1 MGSTITAQSVELTPV
16 ITKNGPLASS
26 FPDPTTIPDEML
38 YEVVD
43 GEIVEKTVGVYE
55 VEIAN
60 ILTQFLGN
68 FARTHGLGRAVVEMI
83 FIIDRD
89 RNLQRRPDV
98 AFVSVPLLAGPCNN
112 GRPRLPFGTWSQTW
126 PSKSSVRV
134 TRPIKSRKRSTSTL
148 RRESHEFGSSILA
161 NKKCTCTRRPPRYR
175 CCNSAKSSTV
185 ATWSRVSGF
194 LWRPCLRMTP
204 R

>member
-1 MGSTITAQSVELTPV
+1 MMSSAITAQSVELTPV

-26 FPDPTTIPDEML
+26 FPDPTTISDEML

-43 GEIVEKTVGVYE
+43 GRIVEKTVGVYE

-98 AFVSVPLLAGPCNN
+98 AFVSHARWPVQRRAPKSAVWDLVPDLVVEVVNPSNTADQVQEKIHEYFMARVSRVWVVYPRQKEVYVYASPTQIEVLQLGQELDGGDLVP
-112 GRPRLPFGTWSQTW
+112 GFRLP
-126 PSKSSVRV
+126 
-134 TRPIKSRKRSTSTL
+134 
-148 RRESHEFGSSILA
+148 LA
-161 NKKCTCTRRPPRYR
+161 
-175 CCNSAKSSTV
+175 ALFEDD
-185 ATWSRVSGF
+185 AE
-194 LWRPCLRMTP
+194 
-204 R
+204 